1 MNIFVLVLVP
11 AAIILLI
18 WSTLKNKEKTKES
31 LKVAKG
37 MGKNVGGEIFA
48 LLLLVALL
56 FTLIPESTIQSILGS
71 EKFLLSLL
79 AGVGLGT
86 ILILPKFVAIPMAAD
101 LIKSGAYTVVAAGFL
116 TTLTMV
122 GFATAPVEVDHFG
135 KKYTL
140 VRNALSFVFAII
152 VALGMMV
159 ILSYIG

>member
-11 AAIILLI
+11 TAIILLI
-18 WSTLKNKEKTKES
+18 WSTLKDKEKTKES
-31 LKVAKG
+31 LNVAKG

-48 LLLLVALL
+48 LLLLVALA
-56 FTLIPESTIQSILGS
+56 FTLIPESTIQSLLGS
-71 EKFLLSLL
+71 NKFFLSLL

-86 ILILPKFVAIPMAAD
+86 VLILPKFVAIPMAAD

-122 GFATAPVEVDHFG
+122 GFATAPVEVEHFG

-140 VRNALSFVFAII
+140 IRNVLSFVFAII
-152 VALGMMV
+152 IALGMMV